1 MWGVTSPSI
10 LMKEIKIASTSDI
23 HGNLDFKVPVVDI
36 LTISGDICPV
46 HGSHNPT
53 SQLHWVNNKFIPWC
67 YELINSKNVN
77 YIVFIAGNHDF
88 VFQVMAR
95 GKNEA
100 FNVQWPVGVH
110 YLYQQHTEI
119 EGVKFYGTPWTPTF
133 GNWAF
138 MQSEDVLNNYF
149 ASIPNDLDILL
160 SHGPAHGLNDTIM
173 QRPEWSFGSDPH
185 VGSKSLREHIKRA
198 KCKWLLS
205 GHIHSASHYVEK
217 CFFGEK
223 DTDYINC
230 VNVSLV
236 DETYTPT
243 YSPFVFSIIKED

>member
-1 MWGVTSPSI
+1 
-10 LMKEIKIASTSDI
+10 MKEIKIASTSDI

-53 SQLHWVNNKFIPWC
+53 QQLHWVNNKFIPWC

-88 VFQVMAR
+88 VFQVMSK

-100 FNVQWPVGVH
+100 FNVQWPAGVH

-149 ASIPNDLDILL
+149 ESIPNDLDILL

-173 QRPEWSFGSDPH
+173 QRPEWSYGSDPH

-236 DETYTPT
+236 DETYTPI